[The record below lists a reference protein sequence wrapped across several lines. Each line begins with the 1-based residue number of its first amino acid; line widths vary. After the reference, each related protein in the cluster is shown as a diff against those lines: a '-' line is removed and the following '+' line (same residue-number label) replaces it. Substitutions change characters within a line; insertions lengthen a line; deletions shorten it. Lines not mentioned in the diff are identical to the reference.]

1 MDAGMRVQYVCAGVL
16 SERPKTPKPHG
27 VYLSNVL
34 KENNYALLLH
44 FLKSSMVI
52 VRSMVTLGSEP
63 FFKF

>member
-1 MDAGMRVQYVCAGVL
+1 
-16 SERPKTPKPHG
+16 

-63 FFKF
+63 FFKFWRA